1 MADIASPRTPSP
13 ERNPQRSN
21 TVARDAA
28 DPAKAIT
35 PPPSG
40 HISRSMARYT
50 QSRMNVGRENSLASP
65 PATLKSGPPITSVGL
80 YGEVPT
86 LESVQTMDEE
96 QLRRL
101 VGELIP
107 ALGEARVSAAHSKLQ
122 HSMLTIEN
130 EEATMRAEVEHEATR
145 REVQVL
151 QEGTP
156 NVHGFSPKSP
166 QAAVQRNL
174 HLALS
179 HCREVQNENAIL
191 DKRLRS
197 SKRMITRLNGE
208 NADLKEKVRIL
219 RQRIKANRDHFNE
232 LQQSGAISLNGTPIT
247 EFGTPL
253 PKGTPRT
260 PATERQI
267 REHGSEAMGSQTPF
281 DTLLFAGQLLNGEA
295 TSVPG
300 TPSPT
305 KPRKAHPQ
313 HTRGAHSLPSLPSTP
328 NQAVP
333 IARSGVPSVERL
345 AGGGRVSFSAP
356 STQLVQDEDM
366 PDRNDRDST
375 ISVSENENEAYNG
388 EDIPGSQASQQAT
401 VMLRRSLGSQNPGP
415 APNSGKLLQGK
426 IVGQVKKPAMT
437 REESG
442 LKRGA
447 DNMMRDEA
455 MSSSSSKKA
464 RITDPGSE
472 RRQSVGLGIK
482 DWPTPGHRE

>member
-1 MADIASPRTPSP
+1 MADISSPRTPSP
-13 ERNPQRSN
+13 ERNPERSS
-21 TVARDAA
+21 TVGKDAA
-28 DPAKAIT
+28 NPSKAIT

-40 HISRSMARYT
+40 HIPRSATRYT
-50 QSRMNVGRENSLASP
+50 QSRMTAGRENSLASP

-101 VGELIP
+101 VGEIIP
-107 ALGEARVSAAHSKLQ
+107 ALGEARVSAAHLKLQ

-130 EEATMRAEVEHEATR
+130 EEAIMRAEVEHEATR

-151 QEGTP
+151 QEGPP
-156 NVHGFSPKSP
+156 NLHGFSPKSP

-179 HCREVQNENAIL
+179 HCREIQSENAVL

-197 SKRMITRLNGE
+197 SKRMIARLDGE
-208 NADLKEKVRIL
+208 NAELKEKVRLL

-232 LQQSGAISLNGTPIT
+232 LQQSGAISLNGTPMT

-260 PATERQI
+260 PATGRHI
-267 REHGSEAMGSQTPF
+267 REHGSEAIGSQTPF

-305 KPRKAHPQ
+305 KPRKVHPQ
-313 HTRGAHSLPSLPSTP
+313 HTRGAHSLSSLPSTP
-328 NQAVP
+328 NQAVQ
-333 IARSGVPSVERL
+333 IARNGISSAERSGS
-345 AGGGRVSFSAP
+345 GGRVSFSAP

-375 ISVSENENEAYNG
+375 ISVSENEDAAYND

-401 VMLRRSLGSQNPGP
+401 VMLRRSLGSQNSAP

-426 IVGQVKKPAMT
+426 IVGKVKKPGMT
-437 REESG
+437 REDSS

-447 DNMMRDEA
+447 DAIMRDEI
-455 MSSSSSKKA
+455 MGSSKKA
-464 RITDPGSE
+464 KMSGPGTE
-472 RRQSVGLGIK
+472 RRQSIGLGIK
-482 DWPTPGHRE
+482 DWPTSGH